1 MFTNYIRNKKGMG
14 KMKNKKIRQF
24 DFIEIDFPLN
34 LLNSFQYLKERDY
47 KRKIEQM
54 NCFSFKTRGY
64 FTLPE
69 NKSSCKVDQE
79 VYIKL
84 LHLDLPPD
92 NRLPRGCPNRLDKD
106 VWLKHPLRPISPKMN
121 LYGNSIILN
130 PHIKKNRS

>member
-1 MFTNYIRNKKGMG
+1 MG

-79 VYIKL
+79 FYIKL
-84 LHLDLPPD
+84 LHLDLPLD
-92 NRLPRGCPNRLDKD
+92 NRLPRGCPNRLDKN
-106 VWLKHPLRPISPKMN
+106 VWLKHPLRPISTKMN

-130 PHIKKNRS
+130 SHIKKIESR